1 MLADELD
8 AYKGKENKYV
18 NNNIWEIQDL
28 YKEEEVKKE
37 EERIED
43 EKVILVKLYEV
54 SKTTSSLSQA
64 SFIMDEVKN
73 LFKYMKFVQAPT
85 QTRIFQLPPHYQS
98 LKFRGEQDPEF

>member
-8 AYKGKENKYV
+8 TYKEKENIYI

-43 EKVILVKLYEV
+43 EEVILVKLYKV
-54 SKTTSSLSQA
+54 SKTTTSSSSQA
-64 SFIMDEVKN
+64 SFITDEVEN
-73 LFKYMKFVQAPT
+73 LFKYMKFVWAPT
-85 QTRIFQLPPHYQS
+85 
-98 LKFRGEQDPEF
+98 